1 MSLPNAKKRKIFDGR
16 YEIIALVGRGAESV
30 VYHARH
36 VNSPSHEVAL
46 KVLHSHNNSGQNQ
59 NVHTSLTDRLRKEAL
74 TLVSCRHKYVV
85 RLDDFHSVQ
94 DLCYLSMEYADQG
107 DLRKYI
113 TALGLSL
120 SVDQGKIFLRQML
133 EALDFVH
140 ATGVIHRDI
149 KPDNILVV
157 SEREVRLADFGLA
170 LLPGDEIDLEEL
182 KRGAGSF
189 AYLPPELLEGVRYD
203 TRSDL
208 YSMGLCFY
216 EALAGAH
223 PFEKLPLAEQLDARR
238 DDRLPPLSEINPNVP
253 RGLSNAIGKLLRF
266 DPERRFQSA
275 AQALKALAD
284 PDFADIEETP
294 ENPSRAATA
303 EPIVDSDDFEIISN
317 PHADNED
324 ILEVSAQTLV
334 SDALFDEA
342 EDELDERPL
351 VEDEDISAD
360 SKPAR
365 ERLKTEE
372 FDLERLQNLIEQ
384 DASNKNVAAQRRA
397 QLAEQ
402 ASRTPQPDLLNPE
415 TANHNG
421 EQFPLPG
428 AMSASSKTTRTS
440 SVRPIKLQP
449 QAVKMVIIAAVATVL
464 LLGSLAS
471 FMRSDKNNSSP
482 VQIAEEEEQQSEK
495 HEIASG
501 EVPPVAEPSQTR
513 LQFPHLP
520 QGLYAGSISNLL
532 PKSTTP
538 VAFISMPNRKSLVVI
553 VGIPGWTPVEV
564 ALPEADAAKADTITL
579 RSNGLIINVTG
590 ELAGESI
597 TGMFSNA
604 VTGESGSWS
613 ARVVK

>member
-1 MSLPNAKKRKIFDGR
+1 MTLPNAKKRKIFDGR

-59 NVHTSLTDRLRKEAL
+59 NGQTSLTDRLRKEAL

-94 DLCYLSMEYADQG
+94 DLCYLSMEYAAQG

-113 TALGLSL
+113 TALGISL
-120 SVDQGKIFLRQML
+120 SAEQGKMFLRQML

-216 EALAGAH
+216 EALAGFH
-223 PFEKLPLAEQLDARR
+223 PFEKLPMADQLDARR
-238 DDRLPPLSEINPNVP
+238 DDRLPPLSDINPTVP
-253 RGLSNAIGKLLRF
+253 KGLSNTIAKLLRF

-284 PDFADIEETP
+284 PDFEDTEISPVNGMEDAPGAALGETD
-294 ENPSRAATA
+294 N
-303 EPIVDSDDFEIISN
+303 FEIISN
-317 PHADNED
+317 PYAENED
-324 ILEVSAQTLV
+324 MLEVSAQTLV
-334 SDALFDEA
+334 SDALFDEQEPDRGEKSSI
-342 EDELDERPL
+342 EDGEQG
-351 VEDEDISAD
+351 SD

-372 FDLERLQNLIEQ
+372 FDLERLQNLIDQ
-384 DASNKNVAAQRRA
+384 DTSNKTFAAQRRA
-397 QLAEQ
+397 QIAEQ
-402 ASRTPQPDLLNPE
+402 ASQSPEHDLLNPE
-415 TANHNG
+415 TTDRKN

-428 AMSASSKTTRTS
+428 AMLAKTKSTRSSSGQTIGLKS
-440 SVRPIKLQP
+440 PI
-449 QAVKMVIIAAVATVL
+449 VKMVILAAAATVL
-464 LLGSLAS
+464 SLAS
-471 FMRSDKNNSSP
+471 LSFFLRSDKNEPQS
-482 VQIAEEEEQQSEK
+482 VQVTEGDPQSVQSENTSDDAAPLPETPQPK
-495 HEIASG
+495 VE
-501 EVPPVAEPSQTR
+501 
-513 LQFPHLP
+513 FPRLP

-538 VAFISMPNRKSLVVI
+538 LALISMPSRKSLVVI

-564 ALPEADAAKADTITL
+564 ALPEAETSKANTITV

-590 ELAGESI
+590 ELSGESI